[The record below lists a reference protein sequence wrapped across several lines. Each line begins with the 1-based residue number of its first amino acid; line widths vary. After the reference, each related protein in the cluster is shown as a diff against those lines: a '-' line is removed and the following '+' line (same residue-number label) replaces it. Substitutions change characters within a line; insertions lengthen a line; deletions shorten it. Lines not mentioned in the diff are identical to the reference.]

1 VSVYTLTLKIWVS
14 IAGIPTESYFNGG
27 AEYGING
34 KIKKTLLHGGTMHGS
49 LQKWL
54 MLPLLFSLLIIP
66 FPAGAQGQVSLDN
79 VTVQLWPE
87 FDQPSMLVIYD
98 FSLPAGTSLPVDVT
112 LHVPADANIIAV
124 AYADSGGLLNA
135 QHQAPFID
143 GDWQVL
149 TITVDQQTSY
159 HIEYYAPL
167 TTADTKRTYD
177 YLWAG
182 DYAVKT
188 FDVSLRV
195 PVDTTDVTTNPTMK
209 DTTPTGSNQ
218 KILTWSTSDLK
229 VDEQVPINLSYTKT
243 SDRLSASDQPLET
256 GIVDESTQG
265 RVSLNN
271 YLPYILGGLGIL
283 LIVVG
288 GVYFWQSS
296 KGRPEARKRH
306 RSQDED
312 PGGEAVYCH
321 QCGKR
326 AQANDRF
333 CRTCGTR
340 LRKET

>member
-1 VSVYTLTLKIWVS
+1 VEISKETHFM
-14 IAGIPTESYFNGG
+14 AG
-27 AEYGING
+27 AECGING

-49 LQKWL
+49 LQKWFL
-54 MLPLLFSLLIIP
+54 LSLLFSLLIIP
-66 FPAGAQGQVSLDN
+66 FPASAQGQITLDN

-98 FSLPAGTSLPVDVT
+98 FSLPAGTTLPVDVT
-112 LHVPADANIIAV
+112 LHIPSDANIIAV
-124 AYADSGGLLNA
+124 AYADSGELLNA

-159 HIEYYAPL
+159 HIEYYTPL
-167 TTADTKRTYD
+167 TKMDTQRSYT
-177 YLWAG
+177 YLWSG
-182 DYAVKT
+182 DYAVKS
-188 FDVSLRV
+188 FDVSIRV
-195 PVDTTDVTTNPTMK
+195 PVDTTDITTDPTMK
-209 DTTPTGSNQ
+209 DTTSTGSNQ

-229 VDEQVPINLSYTKT
+229 VGEQVPIKLTYIKT

-256 GIVDESTQG
+256 GAVDESTQG
-265 RVSLNN
+265 RISLNN
-271 YLPYILGGLGIL
+271 YLPYILGGLGVL

-288 GVYFWQSS
+288 GLYFWQSS
-296 KGRPEARKRH
+296 KGKPEPRKRH
-306 RSQDED
+306 RLQED
-312 PGGEAVYCH
+312 DSSDEAVYCH

>member
-1 VSVYTLTLKIWVS
+1 
-14 IAGIPTESYFNGG
+14 
-27 AEYGING
+27 
-34 KIKKTLLHGGTMHGS
+34 MHGS

-54 MLPLLFSLLIIP
+54 LLPLLFSLLIIP
-66 FPAGAQGQVSLDN
+66 FPASAQGQITFDN
-79 VTVQLWPE
+79 VTIQLWPE

-98 FSLPAGTSLPVDVT
+98 FSLPAGTALPVDIT
-112 LHVPADANIIAV
+112 LHIPSDADVIAV

-149 TITVDQQTSY
+149 TITIDQQTSY
-159 HIEYYAPL
+159 HVEYYAPL
-167 TTADTKRTYD
+167 TKADTQRTYT
-177 YLWAG
+177 YLWSG

-188 FDVSLRV
+188 FDVSVRV
-195 PVDTTDVTTNPTMK
+195 PVDTTNVTTDPTMK
-209 DTTPTGSNQ
+209 DTTPAGSNQ

-229 VDEQVPINLSYTKT
+229 VGKDVPIKLTYTKT

-256 GIVDESTQG
+256 GAVDESTQG

-288 GVYFWQSS
+288 GLYFWQSS
-296 KGRPEARKRH
+296 KGRPESRKRH

-312 PGGEAVYCH
+312 SGGEAIYCH

>member
-1 VSVYTLTLKIWVS
+1 
-14 IAGIPTESYFNGG
+14 
-27 AEYGING
+27 
-34 KIKKTLLHGGTMHGS
+34 MHGS
-49 LQKWL
+49 LQKWFL
-54 MLPLLFSLLIIP
+54 LPLLFSLLIIP
-66 FPAGAQGQVSLDN
+66 IPASAQGQVTLDN

-98 FSLPAGTSLPVDVT
+98 FSLPEGMSLPADVT

-143 GDWQVL
+143 GDLQAL
-149 TITVDQQTSY
+149 TITIDQPTTY

-167 TTADTKRTYD
+167 TTKDTQRGYT
-177 YLWAG
+177 YLWSG
-182 DYAVKT
+182 DYAVKSL
-188 FDVSLRV
+188 DVSIRV
-195 PVDTTDVTTNPTMK
+195 PVDTTDITTDPTMK

-218 KILTWSTSDLK
+218 KILTWSTSNLK
-229 VDEQVPINLSYTKT
+229 VGEQVPIKITYTKT

-265 RVSLNN
+265 RISLNN
-271 YLPYILGGLGIL
+271 YLPYILGGLGVL

-288 GVYFWQSS
+288 GLYFWQSS
-296 KGRPEARKRH
+296 KGRPEPRKRH
-306 RSQDED
+306 RLQED
-312 PGGEAVYCH
+312 DSSGEAVYCH

-333 CRTCGTR
+333 CRTCGAR

>member
-1 VSVYTLTLKIWVS
+1 
-14 IAGIPTESYFNGG
+14 
-27 AEYGING
+27 
-34 KIKKTLLHGGTMHGS
+34 MHGS
-49 LQKWL
+49 LHKWL
-54 MLPLLFSLLIIP
+54 LVPLLFSLLIIP
-66 FPAGAQGQVSLDN
+66 FPTSAQGQVTLDN

-98 FSLPAGTSLPVDVT
+98 FSLPQGTSLPVDVT
-112 LHVPADANIIAV
+112 LHIPSDANIIAV
-124 AYADSGGLLNA
+124 AYAEAGGLLNA
-135 QHQAPFID
+135 QYQEPSTD
-143 GDWQVL
+143 GDWQML
-149 TITVDQQTSY
+149 TITIDQQTTY

-167 TTADTKRTYD
+167 TTEDTKRSYT
-177 YLWAG
+177 YLWSG

-188 FDVSLRV
+188 FDVSIKT
-195 PVDTTDVTTNPTMK
+195 PVDTTDVTTEPLMT

-218 KILTWSTSDLK
+218 KILTRTATDLK
-229 VDEQVPINLSYTKT
+229 KGEQVPIKITYTKT
-243 SDRLSASDQPLET
+243 SDRLGVSDQPLET
-256 GIVDESTQG
+256 GVVDENTQG

-288 GVYFWQSS
+288 GLYFWQSS
-296 KGRPEARKRH
+296 KGRPEPRKRH
-306 RSQDED
+306 RSQDSDSASE
-312 PGGEAVYCH
+312 EVYCH